1 MAANSPWWP
10 GWRWRQ
16 DGLKGV
22 RLRPLLLMKTGERE
36 PSLTVTASLNTFP
49 GREGSS
55 VAVLF
60 RALVGH
66 SSRRKKMYQKI
77 LAELVN

>member
-22 RLRPLLLMKTGERE
+22 RLRPSLFTKPGEQE
-36 PSLTVTASLNTFP
+36 PSLTVTASLNIFP
-49 GREGSS
+49 GREESS
-55 VAVLF
+55 MAVLF

-66 SSRRKKMYQKI
+66 SSRRKIIYQKI